1 MSVFKT
7 ITPATRAEGILDF
20 KFEILNLQSE
30 IASAQTDPHAHDFF
44 FFKSMIHLSASAA
57 SEVKRLRAKLKQHNA
72 LFRLSVGPGGCSG
85 MLYTMEFD
93 DSICETNLGKTE
105 IASGDCV
112 YDCNGL
118 QVVVEAQSLPYVDG
132 LTLDYSEDLMGG
144 GFRFH
149 NPNATQTCGCGNS
162 FSIDR

>member
-1 MSVFKT
+1 M
-7 ITPATRAEGILDF
+7 PNDL
-20 KFEILNLQSE
+20 
-30 IASAQTDPHAHDFF
+30 F

-57 SEVKRLRAKLKQHNA
+57 SEVKRLRAKLKQRKVA
-72 LFRLSVGPGGCSG
+72 LFRLSVQPGGCSG

-93 DSICETNLGKTE
+93 DAIARPDLGLTQ
-105 IASGDCV
+105 IGPSDRV

-118 QVVVEAQSLPYVDG
+118 QVVVEAQSLPYLDG

-162 FSIDR
+162 FSIDRA

>member
-1 MSVFKT
+1 
-7 ITPATRAEGILDF
+7 
-20 KFEILNLQSE
+20 
-30 IASAQTDPHAHDFF
+30 
-44 FFKSMIHLSASAA
+44 MIHLSASAA
-57 SEVKRLRAKLKQHNA
+57 SEVKRLRAKLKQRKVA
-72 LFRLSVGPGGCSG
+72 LFRLSVQPGGCSG

-93 DSICETNLGKTE
+93 DAIGETDLGLTQ
-105 IASGDCV
+105 IARRDRV

-118 QVVVEAQSLPYVDG
+118 QVVVEAQSFPYLDG